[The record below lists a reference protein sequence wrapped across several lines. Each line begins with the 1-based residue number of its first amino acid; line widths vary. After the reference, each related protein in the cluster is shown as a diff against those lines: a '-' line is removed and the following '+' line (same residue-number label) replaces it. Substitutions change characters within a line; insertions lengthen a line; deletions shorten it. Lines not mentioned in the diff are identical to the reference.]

1 MAQENRTTQGT
12 ALQVQEGQVV
22 IGSWTED
29 LMQVVAQSAQLRGL
43 LRAGRTEEA
52 RAFLQARRAE
62 EQAALVAFDVNPEEV
77 LALTGMDAQ
86 GKPGYQTAVVDLL
99 PTEILT
105 SLIAPRLEEE
115 RFNVEV
121 LRALSPDA
129 FARTVEET
137 LDPVYQQEL
146 RTQVSW
152 EWLEAV
158 AELVDPGKAAALLRQ
173 VDPEMLE
180 DAILD
185 RLEALDLNAL
195 FSANGATVY
204 VFQLF
209 SESGGGLALPLIDDP
224 EADPETVAVIQALY
238 EAAPDLLAAVVRKA
252 WERAEGGEA

>member
-1 MAQENRTTQGT
+1 MTQENRTTQGA

-22 IGSWTED
+22 IGSWSKD

-43 LRAGRTEEA
+43 LRAGRVEDA
-52 RAFLQARRAE
+52 RAFLQERRAE

-86 GKPGYQTAVVDLL
+86 GKPAYQTAVVDLL

-105 SLIAPRLEEE
+105 GLIAPRLEEE

-121 LRALSPDA
+121 LRALSPEA

-146 RTQVSW
+146 RIQVSW

-158 AELVDPGKAAALLRQ
+158 AALADPSKAAALLRQ
-173 VDPEMLE
+173 TDSVLLE
-180 DAILD
+180 EAILN
-185 RLEALDLNAL
+185 RLDHLDLGAVAGSVADGM
-195 FSANGATVY
+195 FSVSRM
-204 VFQLF
+204 QLF
-209 SESGGGLALPLIDDP
+209 SEGLTGGRPGAYIEDV
-224 EADPETVAVIQALY
+224 ETAAVLDALY
-238 EAAPDLLAAVVRKA
+238 EAAPDLLSQLVCSAAR
-252 WERAEGGEA
+252 RMGGI

>member
-1 MAQENRTTQGT
+1 MTQENRTTQST

-29 LMQVVAQSAQLRGL
+29 LMQVVAQTAQLRGL
-43 LRAGRTEEA
+43 LRAGRIEEA
-52 RAFLQARRAE
+52 RAFLQTRRAE

-173 VDPEMLE
+173 TDPALLE
-180 DAILD
+180 EAILD
-185 RLEALDLNAL
+185 RLDHLDL
-195 FSANGATVY
+195 GAVAGGTDAGSVSRFQ
-204 VFQLF
+204 VFVEGLT
-209 SESGGGLALPLIDDP
+209 GGRPGDYIEDV
-224 EADPETVAVIQALY
+224 ETAAVLDALY
-238 EAAPDLLAAVVRKA
+238 EAAPELLSQLVCSAAR
-252 WERAEGGEA
+252 RMGGI